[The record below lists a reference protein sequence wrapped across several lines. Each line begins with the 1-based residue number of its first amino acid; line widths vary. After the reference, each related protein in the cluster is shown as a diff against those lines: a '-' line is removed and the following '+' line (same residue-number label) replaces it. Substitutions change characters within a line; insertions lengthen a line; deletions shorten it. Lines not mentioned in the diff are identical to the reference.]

1 MKKIYLALIMGLLS
15 FAAHAQTTKDT
26 IVPTSSNDK
35 EPPAAFSQFSL
46 GAGVGSGSSTPKVT
60 LNSYRFSA
68 LIGKGYWDFYLFNSV
83 PTVATTDADSERYVR
98 NDLVKQLGGLL
109 NLSVSKVG
117 YFAYGGDP
125 SVRDIKGAQI
135 DFRIGG
141 KAIDTPNRR
150 KGTTFLIPIIQSTV
164 DLRYLI
170 PLINNKDRK
179 KKGENTSAN
188 LKENMVGNLS
198 FRFLGSFMQVLN
210 QEVYDTY
217 YTSRR
222 GVPASPSIFTGT
234 VEMFFYITDQIYIN
248 AGYSFTSQPLIKP
261 IPFLSVSYGRKS

>member
-1 MKKIYLALIMGLLS
+1 MKKTYFTFLIILLS
-15 FAAHAQTTKDT
+15 FAASAQTKDT
-26 IVPTSSNDK
+26 IIPTSSNDK
-35 EPPAAFSQFSL
+35 QEPAAFSQFSL
-46 GAGVGSGSSTPKVT
+46 GAGVGGGSSTPKIT

-83 PTVATTDADSERYVR
+83 PTLATIDADSERYVR

-125 SVRDIKGAQI
+125 SVKEIKGAQV

-141 KAIDTPNRR
+141 KAIDVANRR
-150 KGTTFLIPIIQSTV
+150 KGNSFLIPIAQSTL
-164 DLRYLI
+164 DFRYLI

-179 KKGENTSAN
+179 KKGETTTN
-188 LKENMVGNLS
+188 LRENMIGNLS
-198 FRFLGSFMQVLN
+198 FRFLGSIMQVLN
-210 QEVYDTY
+210 QSVYGQY

-222 GVPASPSIFTGT
+222 GVPASPTIFTGT
-234 VEMFFYITDQIYIN
+234 IEMFFYITDQIYIN
-248 AGYSFTSQPLIKP
+248 AGYSFTNQPLIAP
-261 IPFLSVSYGRKS
+261 IPFFSVSYGRKS

>member
-1 MKKIYLALIMGLLS
+1 MKKIYITFILGLLS
-15 FAAHAQTTKDT
+15 LTINAQTADT
-26 IVPTSSNDK
+26 IVPTSSNSK
-35 EPPAAFSQFSL
+35 QAPAAFSQFSL

-83 PTVATTDADSERYVR
+83 PTLATTDADTERYVR

-125 SVRDIKGAQI
+125 TVKEIKGAQV
-135 DFRIGG
+135 DFRLGG
-141 KAIDTPNRR
+141 KAIDVANRR
-150 KGTTFLIPIIQSTV
+150 KGNTFLIPILQSTL

-170 PLINNKDRK
+170 PLIDPKDRK
-179 KKGENTSAN
+179 KKGETTTN
-188 LKENMVGNLS
+188 LREKMVGNLS

-210 QEVYDTY
+210 QEVYGKY

-234 VEMFFYITDQIYIN
+234 IEMFFYITDQIYIN
-248 AGYSFTSQPLIKP
+248 AGYSFTNQPLIEP
-261 IPFLSVSYGRKS
+261 IPFLSISYGRKE

>member
-1 MKKIYLALIMGLLS
+1 MGLLS
-15 FAAHAQTTKDT
+15 FAVYPQTTDT
-26 IVPTSSNDK
+26 IIPTSSNDK

-46 GAGVGSGSSTPKVT
+46 GAGVGGGSSTPKIT

-83 PTVATTDADSERYVR
+83 PTLATIEADSERYVR

-125 SVRDIKGAQI
+125 SVKEIKGAQV
-135 DFRIGG
+135 DFRVGG
-141 KAIDTPNRR
+141 KAIDVANRR
-150 KGTTFLIPIIQSTV
+150 KGTSFLIPIVQSTL

-170 PLINNKDRK
+170 PLIDNKDRK
-179 KKGENTSAN
+179 KKGETTVN
-188 LKENMVGNLS
+188 LKEKMIGNLS

-210 QEVYDTY
+210 GDVYEKY

-222 GVPASPSIFTGT
+222 GVPASRTIFTGT

-248 AGYSFTSQPLIKP
+248 AGYSFTNQPLIEP
-261 IPFLSVSYGRKS
+261 IPFFSVSYGRKGN

>member
-1 MKKIYLALIMGLLS
+1 MKHIYITFLLGLLALTIN
-15 FAAHAQTTKDT
+15 AQTADT
-26 IVPTSSNDK
+26 IIPTSSNNK
-35 EPPAAFSQFSL
+35 QAPAAFSQFSL

-83 PTVATTDADSERYVR
+83 PTLATTEADTERYVR

-109 NLSVSKVG
+109 NLSVSKVA

-125 SVRDIKGAQI
+125 NVKEIKGAQL
-135 DFRIGG
+135 DFRLGG
-141 KAIDTPNRR
+141 KAIDVANRR
-150 KGTTFLIPIIQSTV
+150 KGNTFLIPILQSTL

-170 PLINNKDRK
+170 PLIDPKDRK
-179 KKGENTSAN
+179 KKGETTTN
-188 LKENMVGNLS
+188 LREKMVGNLS

-210 QEVYDTY
+210 QEVYGKY

-234 VEMFFYITDQIYIN
+234 IEMFFYITDQIYIN
-248 AGYSFTSQPLIKP
+248 AGYSFTNQPLIEP
-261 IPFLSVSYGRKS
+261 IPFLSISYGRKE

>member
-15 FAAHAQTTKDT
+15 FTMNAQTADT

-35 EPPAAFSQFSL
+35 EAPAAFSQFSL

-83 PTVATTDADSERYVR
+83 PTLATTEADSERYVR

-125 SVRDIKGAQI
+125 SVKEIKGAQI
-135 DFRIGG
+135 DFRLGG
-141 KAIDTPNRR
+141 KAIDVANRR
-150 KGTTFLIPIIQSTV
+150 KGNTFLIPILQSTV

-170 PLINNKDRK
+170 PLIDNKDRK
-179 KKGENTSAN
+179 NKGERTTN
-188 LKENMVGNLS
+188 LREKMVGNLS

-210 QEVYDTY
+210 QEVYGKY
-217 YTSRR
+217 YTSRK

-234 VEMFFYITDQIYIN
+234 IEMFFYITDQIYIN
-248 AGYSFTSQPLIKP
+248 AGYSFTNQPLIKP
-261 IPFLSVSYGRKS
+261 IPFLSVSYGRKG

>member
-1 MKKIYLALIMGLLS
+1 MLGLFS
-15 FAAHAQTTKDT
+15 FAVCAQTVDT
-26 IVPTSSNDK
+26 IIPTSSNDK

-125 SVRDIKGAQI
+125 SVREIKGAQV
-135 DFRIGG
+135 DFRLGG
-141 KAIDTPNRR
+141 KAIDVANRR
-150 KGTTFLIPIIQSTV
+150 KGNTFLIPILQSTL

-170 PLINNKDRK
+170 PLIDNKDKK
-179 KKGENTSAN
+179 KKGETTKD
-188 LKENMVGNLS
+188 LREKMVGNLS

-210 QEVYDTY
+210 QEVYGTY

-234 VEMFFYITDQIYIN
+234 IEMFFYITDQIYIN
-248 AGYSFTSQPLIKP
+248 AGYSFTNQPLIKP
-261 IPFLSVSYGRKS
+261 IPFLSVSYGRKN

>member
-1 MKKIYLALIMGLLS
+1 MKKIYLAFLLGLLS
-15 FAAHAQTTKDT
+15 FTMNAQTADT
-26 IVPTSSNDK
+26 IIPTSSNDK
-35 EPPAAFSQFSL
+35 EAPAAFSQFSL

-83 PTVATTDADSERYVR
+83 PTLATTEADSERYVR
-98 NDLVKQLGGLL
+98 NDLIKQLGGLL

-125 SVRDIKGAQI
+125 SVKEIKGAQI
-135 DFRIGG
+135 DFRLGG
-141 KAIDTPNRR
+141 KAIDVANRR
-150 KGTTFLIPIIQSTV
+150 KGNTFLIPIIQSTI

-170 PLINNKDRK
+170 PLIDNKDRK
-179 KKGENTSAN
+179 KKGETTTN
-188 LKENMVGNLS
+188 LREKMVGNLS

-210 QEVYDTY
+210 QEVYGKY
-217 YTSRR
+217 YTSRK

-234 VEMFFYITDQIYIN
+234 IEMFFYITDQIYIN
-248 AGYSFTSQPLIKP
+248 AGYSFTNQPLIKP
-261 IPFLSVSYGRKS
+261 IPFLSVSYGRKG